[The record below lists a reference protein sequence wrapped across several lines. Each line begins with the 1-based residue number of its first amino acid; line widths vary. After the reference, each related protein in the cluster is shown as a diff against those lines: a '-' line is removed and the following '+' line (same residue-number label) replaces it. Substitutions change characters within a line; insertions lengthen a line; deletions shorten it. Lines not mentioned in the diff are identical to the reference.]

1 MINFSGLGHKM
12 HVYEISDDTKLGKS
26 AVTLEDRIRIKRL
39 LNWRNGL
46 KNKMQSSRDKY
57 KLLKKIILFTNTV

>member
-1 MINFSGLGHKM
+1 MFMKIPDG
-12 HVYEISDDTKLGKS
+12 IKLGKS

-57 KLLKKIILFTNTV
+57 KLLKKIIILFTNTV

>member
-1 MINFSGLGHKM
+1 MFMKIPDG
-12 HVYEISDDTKLGKS
+12 IKLGKS
-26 AVTLEDRIRIKRL
+26 AVTLEERIRIKRL

-57 KLLKKIILFTNTV
+57 KLLKKIIILFTNTV

>member
-1 MINFSGLGHKM
+1 MFMKVPSG
-12 HVYEISDDTKLGKS
+12 IKLGKS
-26 AVTLEDRIRIKRL
+26 ASTLEDRVRIERL

-57 KLLKKIILFTNTV
+57 KLLKKIIILFTNIVRGVTGEEML